1 MTPPHVDYLELPV
14 DVDIQGVTDDERVHL
29 LVELARIRGSAEMR
43 RSAFVESHVGRVLGA
58 QWPEHA
64 NAPADLYLDDIAIQV
79 RAPSAG
85 GRVDL
90 AKSMNNAD
98 VLVVAE
104 KPATGTNMTGTNYW
118 VASTKSVKALED
130 EAGQKT
136 MSLARFVSHFK
147 KVAVTELEEKIRS
160 AALSNTTS
168 PRENIES

>member
-43 RSAFVESHVGRVLGA
+43 RSVFVESHVGRVLGA

-90 AKSMNNAD
+90 AKGMNNAD

-118 VASTKSVKALED
+118 VASTKSVKAL
-130 EAGQKT
+130 GQKT
-136 MSLARFVSHFK
+136 MSLARFASHFK
-147 KVAVTELEEKIRS
+147 KVAVTELEEKIRA
-160 AALSNTTS
+160 AALSNTTP